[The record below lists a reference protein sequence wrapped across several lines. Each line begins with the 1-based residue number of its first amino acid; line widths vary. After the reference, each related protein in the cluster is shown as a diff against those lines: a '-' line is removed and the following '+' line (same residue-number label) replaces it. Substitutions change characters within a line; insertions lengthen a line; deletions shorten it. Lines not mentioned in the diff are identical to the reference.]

1 MSTKS
6 DKPLKLAK
14 FEKAEKA
21 AKEKKPKP
29 EPKPK
34 HVLKASHFEGG
45 GGDGDGDEDEDGT
58 NDYTTPFIEIGVD
71 EAGRGPMFGRVY
83 VGAVVLPKDAK
94 LFDFSKMKD
103 SKKFTSDSKI
113 KEAAEYIKT
122 QAIAWSVVYAEH
134 DEIDRVN
141 IRRATIDCM
150 HKAIRGIICDKLKTT
165 GDKAYLLIDGCDFI
179 PMMELVN
186 GESYMQIPHLCVEGG
201 DNTYAA
207 IAAAS
212 ILAKVARDEYIGEMC
227 CEYPELVRKIRSGK
241 QQGIRDEETHGW
253 DSRTRDNALAQEKL
267 WNM

>member
-1 MSTKS
+1 MSAKTNKLLKS
-6 DKPLKLAK
+6 VKALKASK
-14 FEKAEKA
+14 EPKAPKAEKPHV
-21 AKEKKPKP
+21 EK
-29 EPKPK
+29 KPK
-34 HVLKASHFEGG
+34 HVLKASHFGS
-45 GGDGDGDEDEDGT
+45 GDEDDG
-58 NDYTTPFIEIGVD
+58 NDYATPFIEIGVD

-103 SKKFTSDSKI
+103 SKKFTSESKI

-122 QAIAWSVVYAEH
+122 HAVAWSVVYAEH

-150 HKAIRGIICDKLKTT
+150 HKAIRETICDKLNTT
-165 GDKAYLLIDGCDFI
+165 GDRAYLLIDGNDFI
-179 PMMELVN
+179 PMMELIN
-186 GESYMQIPHLCVEGG
+186 GESYMQIPHICVEGG

-227 CEYPELVRKIRSGK
+227 KQHPELAEKYDLANNKGYGTK
-241 QQGIRDEETHGW
+241 KHMDGIREHGITQW
-253 DSRTRDNALAQEKL
+253 HRRSFGICKDY
-267 WNM
+267 

>member
-6 DKPLKLAK
+6 AK
-14 FEKAEKA
+14 TPKAPKEPKAPKAEKPRV
-21 AKEKKPKP
+21 EKKPK
-29 EPKPK
+29 
-34 HVLKASHFEGG
+34 HILKASHFTSNGEGEEEG
-45 GGDGDGDEDEDGT
+45 EGR
-58 NDYTTPFIEIGVD
+58 DYTTPFIEIGVD

-122 QAIAWSVVYAEH
+122 HAIAWSVIYAEH

-150 HKAIRGIICDKLKTT
+150 HRAVREIICEKLKTT
-165 GDKAYLLIDGCDFI
+165 GDKAYFLIDGNDFI
-179 PMMELVN
+179 PMMELIN
-186 GESYMQIPHLCVEGG
+186 GESYVQIPHICVESG

-212 ILAKVARDEYIGEMC
+212 ILAKVSRDEYIGEMC
-227 CEYPELVRKIRSGK
+227 KQHPELAEKYDLGNNK
-241 QQGIRDEETHGW
+241 GYGTKKHMDGIREHGI
-253 DSRTRDNALAQEKL
+253 TRWHRRSFGLCKDY
-267 WNM
+267 

>member
-6 DKPLKLAK
+6 AK
-14 FEKAEKA
+14 TPKAPKEPNAPKVPKAEKPPV
-21 AKEKKPKP
+21 EKKPK
-29 EPKPK
+29 
-34 HVLKASHFEGG
+34 HILKASHFTSNGEGEEEEG
-45 GGDGDGDEDEDGT
+45 EGR
-58 NDYTTPFIEIGVD
+58 DYTTPFIEIGVD

-83 VGAVVLPKDAK
+83 VGAVVLPKDVK

-122 QAIAWSVVYAEH
+122 HAIAWSVVYAEH

-150 HKAIRGIICDKLKTT
+150 HRAIREIICEKLKTT
-165 GDKAYLLIDGCDFI
+165 GDKAYLLIDGNDFI
-179 PMMELVN
+179 PMMELIN
-186 GESYMQIPHLCVEGG
+186 GESYMQIPHICVESG

-227 CEYPELVRKIRSGK
+227 EEYPELVQKY
-241 QQGIRDEETHGW
+241 D
-253 DSRTRDNALAQEKL
+253 L
-267 WNM
+267 